1 MCNLLPLFTRPF
13 LLQNILQYYPA
24 KESAKMKRIS
34 REAAWGILSNHKIVI
49 LGHGEASVEEHKKI
63 IEGTLKI
70 MPDIVKDMIKDKRIY
85 VTECDEKQITWNDE
99 NTLQYDHLLD
109 AFIEDGYLYFREYE
123 KKYAITTAVYVIG
136 LREVPDTCEIN
147 KGNAIQLLIDIMQFN
162 DEPDNIMELNR
173 YIDDIGIGEALDC
186 IIRAN
191 CPHL

>member
-1 MCNLLPLFTRPF
+1 
-13 LLQNILQYYPA
+13 
-24 KESAKMKRIS
+24 MKRIS

-136 LREVPDTCEIN
+136 LREVPDTCEYVIYFYWLSTPF
-147 KGNAIQLLIDIMQFN
+147 GNTPIFSHRESGRCIPAFYLLFQN
-162 DEPDNIMELNR
+162 DCKIFL
-173 YIDDIGIGEALDC
+173 I
-186 IIRAN
+186 
-191 CPHL
+191 

>member
-1 MCNLLPLFTRPF
+1 MGDTVQSQDSDFGARG
-13 LLQNILQYYPA
+13 
-24 KESAKMKRIS
+24 SIS
-34 REAAWGILSNHKIVI
+34 G
-49 LGHGEASVEEHKKI
+49 EHKKV

>member
-1 MCNLLPLFTRPF
+1 
-13 LLQNILQYYPA
+13 
-24 KESAKMKRIS
+24 MKRIS

-49 LGHGEASVEEHKKI
+49 LGHGEASVEEHKKV